1 MTTDFIKLGV
11 PGIQALQPYQAGK
24 PIDELKRE
32 MGITEVI
39 KLASNENPIGPG
51 SKALAAMAEQL
62 ADLSLYPDGSGYS
75 LKKKLSDKFALNAE
89 GITLGNGS
97 SEIFTLLLRCY
108 VTDQHEVVYSQHGF
122 AMYSILTRSV
132 GATPVVI
139 PAVDRG
145 HDLDAMAA
153 AVNDKTA
160 LVFIANPNN
169 PTGTYVTEAQI
180 RAFMDKVPERVIV
193 VLDEAYAEYVEKQ
206 DYADGLTLLK
216 DYRNLVV
223 TRTFSKAYGLAGLRI
238 GYGVSDPAVADM
250 MNRVR
255 EPFNVNS
262 IALVAAVA
270 ALDDEAHLQESC
282 NLNRAGIQQ
291 LMNGFDKMGLE
302 YIPTVGNFISV
313 NVGRDALSVY
323 ESLLRNGLIVRP
335 IGGDYELPEY
345 LRVTIGLPEQ
355 NSAFLDALAQVLA

>member
-51 SKALAAMAEQL
+51 SKSLDAIREVLEDLA
-62 ADLSLYPDGSGYS
+62 LYPDGSG
-75 LKKKLSDKFALNAE
+75 FALKHKLAE
-89 GITLGNGS
+89 KFGLKADEITLGNGS

-132 GATPVVI
+132 GATPVVV
-139 PAVDRG
+139 PALNHG

-169 PTGTYVTEAQI
+169 PTGTYVTEDQI
-180 RAFMDKVPERVIV
+180 RAFMDKVPEHVIV
-193 VLDEAYAEYVEKQ
+193 VLDEAYAEYVEQ
-206 DYADGLTLLK
+206 TDYADGLKLV
-216 DYRNLVV
+216 DNYANLVV
-223 TRTFSKAYGLAGLRI
+223 TRTFSKAYGLAALRI
-238 GYGVSDPAVADM
+238 GYGVSNTAIADM

-262 IALVAAVA
+262 LALVAAEA
-270 ALDDEAHLQESC
+270 ALDDQAHLNNSRQVNSE
-282 NLNRAGIQQ
+282 GKQQ
-291 LMNGFDKMGLE
+291 LMAGFEKMGLE

-313 NVGRDALSVY
+313 NVGREAAPVY
-323 ESLLRNGLIVRP
+323 QELLRHGMIVRP
-335 IGGDYELPEY
+335 IGGDYELPHY

-355 NSAFLDALAQVLA
+355 NQAFLDALAKVLA

>member
-32 MGITEVI
+32 MGLDQVV
-39 KLASNENPIGPG
+39 KLASNENPLGPG
-51 SKALAAMAEQL
+51 SNVIAAMADEL
-62 ADLSLYPDGSGYS
+62 GDLSLYPDGSGYS
-75 LKKKLSDKFALNAE
+75 LKKKLSEKFSLNPQS
-89 GITLGNGS
+89 ITLGNGS

-132 GATPVVI
+132 GATPVVV

-153 AVNDKTA
+153 SVNDKTA

-169 PTGTYVTEAQI
+169 PTGTYVTETQI

-193 VLDEAYAEYVEKQ
+193 VLDEAYAEYVEKI
-206 DYADGLTLLK
+206 DYADGHTLLQ

-238 GYGVSDPAVADM
+238 GYGVSDPAIADM

-262 IALVAAVA
+262 IALVAAES
-270 ALDDEAHLQESC
+270 ALDDEEHLKESRRV
-282 NLNRAGIQQ
+282 NRAGIQQ
-291 LMNGFDKMGLE
+291 MMDGFEQLGLK

-313 NVGRDALSVY
+313 NVARDAQPVYQDLLSH
-323 ESLLRNGLIVRP
+323 GMIVRP
-335 IGGDYELPEY
+335 IGGDYEMPEY

-355 NSAFLDALAQVLA
+355 NKAFLDALAQVLA